1 MAASLTSSHGAG
13 PHGAAPHGA
22 GHVIAALDTADLDT
36 ARAWAAAIGPSCGL
50 FKLGLEFFLANGAA
64 GFRAIAGR
72 PVFLDL
78 KLHDIPNTVAGAV
91 RAVLK
96 LAPRMLTLH
105 AAGGAAMIAA
115 ARQEAE
121 AAGDARPLLLAV
133 TVLTSLDGA
142 ALAATGVI
150 GTPAEQVLRL
160 ARLALAAG
168 ADGLVCSPL
177 EVAMLRAALG
187 PGPKLVVP
195 GIRPAGAAVGDQARV
210 MTPREAVAAG
220 ADWIVIGRPITG
232 AADPAAAAAAIA
244 AELA

>member
-1 MAASLTSSHGAG
+1 
-13 PHGAAPHGA
+13 
-22 GHVIAALDTADLDT
+22 VIAALDTADLDL
-36 ARAWAAAIGPSCGL
+36 ARSWAAAIGPSCGL

-91 RAVLK
+91 RAVLP
-96 LAPRMLTLH
+96 LGPRMLSLH
-105 AAGGAAMIAA
+105 AAGGTAMVAA
-115 ARQEAE
+115 ARQAAE
-121 AAGDARPLLLAV
+121 AAGDARPLLLAI

-142 ALAATGVI
+142 ALAETGVI
-150 GTPAEQVLRL
+150 GSPAEQVLRL
-160 ARLALAAG
+160 GRLALAAG

-220 ADWIVIGRPITG
+220 ADWIVVGRPITG
-232 AADPAAAAAAIA
+232 AADPGAAAAAIA